1 MPFNVN
7 NVDLSVNTNAL
18 FGLNMF
24 LQEGDKV
31 E

>member
-18 FGLNMF
+18 LGLNML
-24 LQEGDKV
+24 LQEGENV
-31 E
+31 